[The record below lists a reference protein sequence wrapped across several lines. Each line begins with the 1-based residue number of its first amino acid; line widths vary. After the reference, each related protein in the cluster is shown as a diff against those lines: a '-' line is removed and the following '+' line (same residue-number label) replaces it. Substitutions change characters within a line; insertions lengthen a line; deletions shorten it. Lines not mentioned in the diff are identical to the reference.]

1 MKGEKI
7 HMIDMEYKNES
18 KVKIDFAYIDEFNN
32 ESRLIKTLMKVD
44 SEIQTQ
50 IELLVE
56 EFKCFLMGVGFSHN
70 TVEMIQIIEE

>member
-1 MKGEKI
+1 
-7 HMIDMEYKNES
+7 MIDIEHKNES

-50 IELLVE
+50 LELLVE
-56 EFKCFLMGVGFSHN
+56 EFKCFLMSVGFSPN
-70 TVEMIQIIEE
+70 TVEMIQIVEELD

>member
-1 MKGEKI
+1 
-7 HMIDMEYKNES
+7 MIDIEHKNES

-50 IELLVE
+50 
-56 EFKCFLMGVGFSHN
+56 N
-70 TVEMIQIIEE
+70 